1 MKKKLVVFSGAGLSA
16 ESGLSTFRDQNGL
29 WENHRVEDVASIE
42 AWYDQRETVLRFYNL
57 RRKQLLDVKP
67 NQAHLDIAK
76 LESDFNV
83 VVVTQNVDDLHER
96 AGSKNIIHLHGEL
109 LSARSSEKESI
120 RFRWEKDILLTDKAP
135 DGSAM
140 RPDIVWF
147 GEGVPK
153 MEDAINEVK
162 NADIFIVIGTS
173 LQVYPAA
180 NLMYEVPSSCQCFV
194 IDPNLNL
201 NQIPKHFEL
210 IQKNAT
216 EGMEKLMERLQ

>member
-147 GEGVPK
+147 GEGVPNMEFALK
-153 MEDAINEVK
+153 TVEDA
-162 NADIFIVIGTS
+162 DFFIVIGTS

-180 NLMYEVPSSCQCFV
+180 NLIYEVPSSCQCFV
-194 IDPNLNL
+194 IDPHLNL

-216 EGMEKLMERLQ
+216 EGIKILMERLQ